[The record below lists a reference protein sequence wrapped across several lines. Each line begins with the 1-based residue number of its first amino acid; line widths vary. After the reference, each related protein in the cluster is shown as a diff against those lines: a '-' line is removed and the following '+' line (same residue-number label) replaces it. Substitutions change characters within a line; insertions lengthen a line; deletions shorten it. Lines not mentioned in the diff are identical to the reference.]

1 MKTVFRVG
9 MEVYDQ
15 VNIPNKKGKVL
26 DIKEDEI
33 CHKIHSYDY
42 PIEVQFE
49 GEDDLSY
56 YDLEGRPVWATNP
69 TLSTSPYTLQG
80 FEQKAPVPTFEEV
93 WDEVER
99 IYEPKSEYDKD
110 EYKGYPS
117 QKLADAAEA
126 LRILLFLRDYYNEGW
141 EPNWDDDTVKHII
154 ETCCNDEFVIEPSST
169 NYPRVLSF
177 KSKKIRNR
185 FFEDQKELIEIAKP
199 LL

>member
-1 MKTVFRVG
+1 MKTIFKEG